1 MVTILANVSDDA
13 TIEGAE
19 FTQPVPIGA
28 DVEPSCLAHLF
39 GEEAEFRKRLEALID
54 SNASDAAALSRPIP
68 VGLSGPQTEDVWQA
82 LDAVGGAVVRSI
94 VPLPPPGN
102 R

>member
-1 MVTILANVSDDA
+1 MSEDA
-13 TIEGAE
+13 TSEGAE

-28 DVEPSCLAHLF
+28 DVAASCVAHLF
-39 GEEAEFRKRLEALID
+39 GDEADFRQRLEKLIN
-54 SNASDAAALSRPIP
+54 SKASDAEVLSRPIP
-68 VGLSGPQTEDVWQA
+68 IGLSGPQTEDVWEA

-94 VPLPPPGN
+94 VPLPPRGN

>member
-1 MVTILANVSDDA
+1 VSEDA
-13 TIEGAE
+13 TSESAE

-28 DVEPSCLAHLF
+28 DVEASCVAHMF
-39 GEEAEFRKRLEALID
+39 GDEADFRQRLEECVD
-54 SNASDAAALSRPIP
+54 SNASEAEVLSRPIP
-68 VGLSGPQTEDVWQA
+68 IGLSGPQTEDVWQA

-94 VPLPPPGN
+94 VPLPPRGH